1 MSWTYRDR
9 IIESVVAEY
18 AEGCRK
24 LAVTGTMMVGRTT
37 MVSQYP
43 RYFISAPDVGEEMP
57 GCDTVVMRPMTLFET
72 SESNGDVSMSSLF
85 DGGPLP
91 DSESNIEIYEL
102 CRIMCRGG
110 WPVMFK
116 NGRQLG
122 KNSYDYLQL
131 TGDPTIP
138 RAIAKHV
145 SDTASFSDVVRSI
158 GCGMARVVADLR
170 LKQLKQIMMVENIP
184 SLRTNLRP
192 KDHVLTRDQWCF
204 VDPSVYCALADLRPA
219 QMEKDPRTI
228 PPAFFNLVIRD
239 VRVYTTHLGGELF
252 HYRTRSGFDGGIV
265 IKLRDGRWASIGI
278 CSDKDGIDDVADR
291 MMEIIHAGT
300 DHEGPVFGMIV
311 IPNGKT
317 HVRDDGIFVVPIGCL
332 RD

>member
-43 RYFISAPDVGEEMP
+43 RYFISAPDIGEEV
-57 GCDTVVMRPMTLFET
+57 GCDSVVMRPMTLFET

-85 DGGPLP
+85 DGRPLP
-91 DSESNIEIYEL
+91 DSESDIGIYEL

-122 KNSYDYLQL
+122 KNSYDYLRL
-131 TGDPTIP
+131 IGDLTIP

-145 SDTASFSDVVRSI
+145 SDTVSFSEVVRSI
-158 GCGMARVVADLR
+158 GCGMARVVADQR
-170 LKQLKQIMMVENIP
+170 LKQLKQAMVVENIP
-184 SLRTNLRP
+184 SLSKALRP
-192 KDHVLTRDQWCF
+192 KDNVLTRDQWCF
-204 VDPSVYCALADLRPA
+204 ADPSIYCALADLHPA
-219 QMEKDPRTI
+219 QMEKNPRTI
-228 PPAFFNLVIRD
+228 PPAFFNLVVRD
-239 VRVYTTHLGGELF
+239 IRVYTTHLGGELF
-252 HYRTRSGFDGGIV
+252 HYRTRSRFDGGMV
-265 IKLRDGRWASIGI
+265 IRVGDGRWASVGI
-278 CSDKDGIDDVADR
+278 CSNTDDIDSIAGRMKEVMHAD
-291 MMEIIHAGT
+291 T
-300 DHEGPVFGMIV
+300 DHEGPVFGMV
-311 IPNGKT
+311 VTPNGKSY
-317 HVRDDGIFVVPIGCL
+317 VRDDGIFVVPIGCL